1 MVFAMLKNKQDTE
14 EVIQDASLKVIDS
27 LLCDANE
34 KGAFKYQSSL
44 KTWIYTIALNKAKDK
59 IAYNTRDKRKAIFH
73 SLSLDADEPSS
84 AGLAST
90 TNPPDLEMEHNEG
103 LLRLWKSINML
114 PVKQREALILTKIDH
129 NSMKETA
136 MIMDTTPKA
145 VESLLSRG
153 RANLKNIIEQNIIEN
168 E

>member
-34 KGAFKYQSSL
+34 KGAFRYQSSL

-73 SLSLDADEPSS
+73 SLSLDADEPRS
-84 AGLAST
+84 ADLAST
-90 TNPPDLEMEHNEG
+90 TNPPDLELEHNEG
-103 LLRLWKSINML
+103 LLRLWKSIDML
-114 PVKQREALILTKIDH
+114 PVKQRSMQLMKVQQLTILPFQI
-129 NSMKETA
+129 
-136 MIMDTTPKA
+136 MIF
-145 VESLLSRG
+145 SLT
-153 RANLKNIIEQNIIEN
+153 NPV
-168 E
+168 